1 MTRHATALLILVAM
15 TGCGEFEKLE
25 LHPLSGTVTRKGKPV
40 RDGGIIFLPVD
51 PSDRALTVNASVRDG
66 TFEAVTDRTSAT
78 GRTLI
83 EPGAPR
89 GRYKPVY
96 HPQSDGSKGGLEV
109 ELETIEV
116 APGGMVVRLE
126 LPEAMPSGTGQPR
139 DEHSAGKQPD

>member
-1 MTRHATALLILVAM
+1 MTRLATTLLILAA
-15 TGCGEFEKLE
+15 TAGCGEFEKLE
-25 LHPLSGTVTRKGKPV
+25 LHPLSGSVARGGKPV

-51 PSDRALTVNASVRDG
+51 PSGRALTVNASVRDG

-83 EPGAPR
+83 ERGAPV

-96 HPQSDGSKGGLEV
+96 HPQSDGSKAGLEV

-116 APGGMVVRLE
+116 APGGVKVRLE
-126 LPEAMPSGTGQPR
+126 LPEAMPTGTGQRR
-139 DEHSAGKQPD
+139 DDHSAGKQPD